1 MQKYD
6 NLGLIFR
13 NLRTNRHI
21 SLKQISDEVVSASQI
36 SRFERGESELS
47 IGKFL
52 RALDNMNIE
61 VSEFMDAVN
70 NYQRTEQIRFMSAL
84 IPLEYERNVAGFQ
97 KMLEEEE
104 RKFKEHPEIYRYHL
118 NTILLQSFIC
128 KCDSSIIFPKDYIEQ
143 VTDYLFTTED
153 WNIYEII
160 LIGNLYL
167 FIDIPLLHKMGQE
180 ILKRKYYYCEI
191 GSHKNIVT
199 MTLLNIWETCLHR
212 DSLEIAAIY
221 MEQIKPLIDDE
232 TDMYKRTIYLFLSGL
247 QHYKEGEEQTG
258 IDEMKHAIMI
268 FEWVG
273 SDNLANNYKKDFARF
288 VK

>member
-1 MQKYD
+1 
-6 NLGLIFR
+6 
-13 NLRTNRHI
+13 
-21 SLKQISDEVVSASQI
+21 
-36 SRFERGESELS
+36 
-47 IGKFL
+47 
-52 RALDNMNIE
+52 
-61 VSEFMDAVN
+61 
-70 NYQRTEQIRFMSAL
+70 
-84 IPLEYERNVAGFQ
+84 
-97 KMLEEEE
+97 
-104 RKFKEHPEIYRYHL
+104 
-118 NTILLQSFIC
+118 
-128 KCDSSIIFPKDYIEQ
+128 
-143 VTDYLFTTED
+143 
-153 WNIYEII
+153 
-160 LIGNLYL
+160 
-167 FIDIPLLHKMGQE
+167 
-180 ILKRKYYYCEI
+180 
-191 GSHKNIVT
+191 

>member
-1 MQKYD
+1 
-6 NLGLIFR
+6 
-13 NLRTNRHI
+13 
-21 SLKQISDEVVSASQI
+21 
-36 SRFERGESELS
+36 
-47 IGKFL
+47 
-52 RALDNMNIE
+52 
-61 VSEFMDAVN
+61 MDAVN

>member
-6 NLGLIFR
+6 NLGQVFR

-52 RALDNMNIE
+52 HALDNMNIE

-167 FIDIPLLHKMGQE
+167 FIDIPLLHKMGQ
-180 ILKRKYYYCEI
+180 
-191 GSHKNIVT
+191 
-199 MTLLNIWETCLHR
+199 
-212 DSLEIAAIY
+212 
-221 MEQIKPLIDDE
+221 IKPLIDDE